1 MFGDGSLEAL
11 LLASLPPLLGALVGG
26 GSPEAAAS
34 QQGPAPEPLF
44 PEGAPGAHGSRPTD
58 VPTLTAYIPPS
69 DQANGASVVICP
81 GGDYWDINDGPE
93 GHDVARWLNS
103 IGVAAF
109 VLHYRLAPS
118 YHYPSPLQDA
128 RRAVRVVKAQ
138 ALERGL
144 DPCRV
149 GILGFSAGGHL
160 ASTVGTHYSDGNPEA
175 EDPINRLSSR
185 PDFMILAYPV
195 ISFSSKYTHAASKE
209 NLLGDQS
216 GNARRLESLS
226 NEKQVTTGT
235 PPTFIVHTGDNKEV
249 LPENSVLFYVSY
261 RRCGVPIEMHIY
273 EKGGHAFGLAADDPI
288 LSSWTR
294 RCADWMRRRGLLTKA
309 GQ

>member
-1 MFGDGSLEAL
+1 MRPRLSALDLWQRHEERVLKILGLALEKL
-11 LLASLPPLLGALVGG
+11 
-26 GSPEAAAS
+26 
-34 QQGPAPEPLF
+34 
-44 PEGAPGAHGSRPTD
+44 R
-58 VPTLTAYIPPS
+58 
-69 DQANGASVVICP
+69 C
-81 GGDYWDINDGPE
+81 
-93 GHDVARWLNS
+93 
-103 IGVAAF
+103 
-109 VLHYRLAPS
+109 
-118 YHYPSPLQDA
+118 
-128 RRAVRVVKAQ
+128 KQ
-138 ALERGL
+138 AL
-144 DPCRV
+144 
-149 GILGFSAGGHL
+149 
-160 ASTVGTHYSDGNPEA
+160 PEA

-195 ISFSSKYTHAASKE
+195 ISFTSKYAHAASKD

-273 EKGGHAFGLAADDPI
+273 EKGGHAFGLAPDDPV